1 VNVYGVFNDYFNI
14 HRANRTCDWIYS
26 SIYGNVCHCKRPER
40 LELLMNKKIIIL
52 GLALSL
58 IPAVSQAKVYHAP
71 KTKTISLAKSY
82 RYSYTYHRSTHL
94 KCAYIGCRSQ
104 TQP

>member
-1 VNVYGVFNDYFNI
+1 
-14 HRANRTCDWIYS
+14 
-26 SIYGNVCHCKRPER
+26 
-40 LELLMNKKIIIL
+40 MNKKIIIL

-58 IPAVSQAKVYHAP
+58 IPAVSQARTYHISN
-71 KTKTISLAKSY
+71 TKTITLAKSY
-82 RYSYTYHRSTHL
+82 KYTYTYHRLTHL

>member
-1 VNVYGVFNDYFNI
+1 
-14 HRANRTCDWIYS
+14 
-26 SIYGNVCHCKRPER
+26 
-40 LELLMNKKIIIL
+40 MNKKIIIL

-58 IPAVSQAKVYHAP
+58 IPAVSQARVYH
-71 KTKTISLAKSY
+71 TSSNKTITLAKSY
-82 RYSYTYHRSTHL
+82 HYSYTYHRSAHL